1 VVVVGYRPGAMVEI
15 PVLTLVGNQISVLGV
30 RAACRTDAEEALDA
44 LASGL
49 IQPVISRTASL
60 DDAPAVL
67 AELAAGSLLGRAV
80 VVP

>member
-1 VVVVGYRPGAMVEI
+1 
-15 PVLTLVGNQISVLGV
+15 
-30 RAACRTDAEEALDA
+30 
-44 LASGL
+44 
-49 IQPVISRTASL
+49 L